1 MDNMNRENCEYRY
14 CEKSFFITSAL
25 EEIASALKEGVS
37 VNIDYGCLN
46 DEVYN
51 IDGFCIQTSHT
62 VLPECINLYDY
73 SFILEW
79 WNNKLFIHI

>member
-1 MDNMNRENCEYRY
+1 MVRANSIYTY

-25 EEIASALKEGVS
+25 EDIAQALKEGIS

-46 DEVYN
+46 DEILN
-51 IDGFCIQTSHT
+51 IDGFCVQTSHT
-62 VLPECINLYDY
+62 VLPECINLYETG
-73 SFILEW
+73 FQLEW